1 MKEGYWVIRTYKAGR
16 IGEKIK
22 YWVPG
27 QKPTRSQR
35 RIKADIRKQ
44 QQNENDATKRV
55 ARIINE
61 NYQSGDAFDALT
73 YSDENYIRLLEG
85 IPEGLDEEA
94 RRDYIYRQAEHEL
107 DLFLRRCRYAC
118 KKVGVE
124 LKYFA
129 ITSDMDGETGEPAR
143 IHHHILV
150 SKAVKKIIR
159 PIWQN
164 GIIEKNSIWE
174 EEDHFG
180 LAKYL
185 MDQVRRI
192 PDAKKYKRS
201 RNMVIPE
208 PKDRVALGG
217 KEVQPP
223 RGAEIIYRGT
233 FLPGRPQYI
242 RYILPKENVPCGG
255 VDPGNETGGGK
266 TVDNEN
272 RLC

>member
-1 MKEGYWVIRTYKAGR
+1 MKKEGYWVIRTYKAGR

-27 QKPTRSQR
+27 AKPSRSAR
-35 RIKADIRKQ
+35 RIKSDIKKQ

-55 ARIINE
+55 ARILNE
-61 NYQSGDAFDALT
+61 NFLGGDAFDALT
-73 YSDENYIRLLEG
+73 YSDENYPILLEG
-85 IPEGLDEEA
+85 LPADADEET
-94 RRDYIYRQAEHEL
+94 RRDYIYQQADHQM

-118 KKVGVE
+118 KKAGVVFR
-124 LKYFA
+124 YFA
-129 ITSDMDGETGEPAR
+129 ITSDMNGETGELVR
-143 IHHHILV
+143 VHHHIITTREV
-150 SKAVKKIIR
+150 RNIIR
-159 PIWQN
+159 PIWTN
-164 GIIEKNSIWE
+164 GTIEKNAVWH

-201 RNMVIPE
+201 RNLVVPE

-223 RGAEIIYRGT
+223 KGASIVYRST
-233 FLPGRPQYI
+233 FIPGRPQYI
-242 RYILPKENVPCGG
+242 RYILPKDDKPCGG
-255 VDPGNETGGGK
+255 PKINRTDQGGA
-266 TVDNEN
+266 T
-272 RLC
+272 